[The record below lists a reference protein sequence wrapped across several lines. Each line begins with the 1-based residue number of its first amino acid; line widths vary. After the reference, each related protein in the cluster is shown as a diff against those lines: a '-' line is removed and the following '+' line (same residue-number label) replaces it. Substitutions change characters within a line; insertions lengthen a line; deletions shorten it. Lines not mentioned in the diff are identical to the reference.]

1 MEPKNQISNIQ
12 FYTLDG
18 EPLLPISIESATVTM
33 EDLEW
38 SYLEPSWFDKEFTI
52 ELDIKDMPPVL
63 REMLERPWYLETVAK
78 LRLFWVWLESI
89 RLGYS
94 QPLLPPEA
102 PNP

>member
-18 EPLLPISIESATVTM
+18 EPLLPISIESA
-33 EDLEW
+33 
-38 SYLEPSWFDKEFTI
+38 LEPSWFNKEFTI